1 MWTAVALEAEKALKI
16 IRNYTVFSIL
26 KVGFATAALAALI
39 MLGADLFSKLDTYV
53 SNSVTGSGIFIMTL
67 LHFPKSLIMVMG
79 PAFLF
84 SVTYFLSMLH
94 ARNELICLLNS
105 GVSYFRI
112 IAVCLITCLGV
123 SFFSFGLSETVALRC
138 ENKRNLMYENAT
150 NTSSVNAN
158 SSAIALS
165 DMYSGYSVYAAQYF
179 DYSQTLIR
187 VVLIENMDDGQFTR
201 TDASTATWEEEK
213 ECWLLK
219 DATVY
224 TIVNET
230 VVSVESHDSLLKER
244 FTIKPRLFRNSSAD
258 IETMDLISALDYASS
273 MKAVNSDKYNSLS
286 TTIYKRLFENLMP
299 LVFAVI
305 ACSMNYRYKK
315 NILFLSIV
323 SSVAVAVIY
332 YVCLLVSSLM
342 ADQGIIAPYMGSVFP
357 LMVILVLSA
366 LIYIFTTR
374 KK

>member
-1 MWTAVALEAEKALKI
+1 MEAEKALKI
-16 IRNYTVFSIL
+16 IRKYTVFSIL

-53 SNSVTGSGIFIMTL
+53 GNSVTGYQVLTITM
-67 LHFPKSLIMVMG
+67 LHFPKALIMVMG

-112 IAVCLITCLGV
+112 IAICLITCLGV
-123 SFFSFGLSETVALRC
+123 SFLSFGLSETVALRF
-138 ENKRNLMYENAT
+138 ENKRNLMYEDAT
-150 NTSSVNAN
+150 DTSSVNAN
-158 SSAIALS
+158 SNAIALS
-165 DMYSGYSVYAAQYF
+165 DMYSGYSVYAAQYL

-187 VVLIENMDDGQFTR
+187 VVLIENMEDGLFTR
-201 TDASTATWEEEK
+201 TDASTATWEEERG
-213 ECWLLK
+213 CWLLK

-258 IETMDLISALDYASS
+258 IETMDLIGALDYASS

-286 TTIYKRLFENLMP
+286 TTLYKRLFDNLMP

-305 ACSMNYRYKK
+305 ACSMNYRYKR
-315 NILFLSIV
+315 NVLFLSIV

-332 YVCLLVSSLM
+332 YVCLLVSTLM
-342 ADQGIIAPYMGSVFP
+342 ADQGIIAPYMGSVLP
-357 LMVILVLSA
+357 LLVILVLSA